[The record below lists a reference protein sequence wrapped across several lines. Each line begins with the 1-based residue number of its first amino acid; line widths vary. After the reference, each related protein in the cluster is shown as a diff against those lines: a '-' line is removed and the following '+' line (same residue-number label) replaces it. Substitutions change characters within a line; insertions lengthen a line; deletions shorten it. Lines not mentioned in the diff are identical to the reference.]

1 MCSSQSI
8 AAAAGV
14 VNVSFVGNR
23 FQRTRK
29 MGGHAATGEDFGNFW
44 PERVEDT
51 VNYVKSEG

>member
-1 MCSSQSI
+1 
-8 AAAAGV
+8 
-14 VNVSFVGNR
+14 
-23 FQRTRK
+23 